1 MEEQKSTFTSVLRED
16 SFEVVVR
23 GYNRRQVHEYMA
35 KTRRQVRDLE
45 ERLARAQEGLDSTRR
60 ELETQQQQANR
71 PAHEEVSERLSQILQ
86 LADEEADQRRAAADA
101 DVARLRELAEQ
112 DSQRI
117 VDEASAQA
125 ERILTTAREESD
137 RDLAGARDEAQ
148 R

>member
-45 ERLARAQEGLDSTRR
+45 ERLVRNQEDLDSTRR
-60 ELETQQQQANR
+60 ELETARQQPANK
-71 PAHEEVSERLSQILQ
+71 PVHEEVSERLSQILK

-112 DSQRI
+112 DAQRT
-117 VDEASAQA
+117 VDEARSQA
-125 ERILTTAREESD
+125 ERMLTSA
-137 RDLAGARDEAQ
+137 
-148 R
+148 